1 MIARLLGG
9 AAIAVAGALG
19 ATAQTVTLEA
29 VGSIDG
35 PANLVRAH
43 EGHAYVA
50 AGRTLT
56 IYSLANPAAARRE
69 GAYTFPEE
77 IWGFRVDGR
86 RVYVGANFFGLG
98 ILDVS
103 EVAEPKLIGSFKTP
117 SQTKIGA
124 AFGSR
129 LAIIDHMEGVVL
141 VDTSDVS
148 APIAAGS
155 FFLDGYARD
164 VVVSG
169 SLAYAVD
176 SPSGLYVFDL
186 SLSGPLEPIGVLH
199 VPNAPHSIEVTATAS
214 GPTLVCGAGGGDL
227 QIYDV
232 TNPKAPTR
240 ASTFATPGR
249 AYRVSLLGSLA
260 FVADGAEGIQVVD
273 LKRPAEPE
281 LVGSY
286 RTRAPAR
293 DVSVDGDLVFIVVGE
308 RGAESDREVQI
319 LRFEGPSL

>member
-1 MIARLLGG
+1 MIARLLWCTAIAAGG
-9 AAIAVAGALG
+9 ALCAS
-19 ATAQTVTLEA
+19 AQRLTLEP

-35 PANLVRAH
+35 PANLVRAND
-43 EGHAYVA
+43 GAAYVA

-56 IYSLANPAAARRE
+56 IYSLSDPAAPRRE
-69 GAYTFPEE
+69 GAYIFPEE

-103 EVAEPKLIGSFKTP
+103 DAAEPRLVGSYKTP

-124 AFGSR
+124 AFGTK

-141 VDTSDVS
+141 VDVSNIS
-148 APIAAGS
+148 APVAAGS

-186 SLSGPLEPIGVLH
+186 SLPGPLEPIGVLH
-199 VPNAPHSIEVTATAS
+199 AANAPHSIEVTAAAAD
-214 GPTLVCGAGGGDL
+214 PTLVCGAGGGDL

-232 TNPKAPTR
+232 SDPTSPIR
-240 ASTFATPGR
+240 VSTFVTPGR
-249 AYRVSLLGSLA
+249 AHRVSFLGSLA

-273 LKRPAEPE
+273 LTRPAEPE

-293 DVSVDGDLVFIVVGE
+293 DVSVQGHLVFVVVGDG
-308 RGAESDREVQI
+308 GAGGHRDVQI
-319 LRFEGPSL
+319 LRLVR